1 MGDGDDP
8 ELNDANDDL
17 AHELGF
23 NHLYPA
29 LAYKGSQKAQAAN
42 NERQPMEL

>member
-1 MGDGDDP
+1 MLIDLREVGDDDDH
-8 ELNDANDDL
+8 ELNDDEDL

-29 LAYKGSQKAQAAN
+29 LAYKGSQKGNA
-42 NERQPMEL
+42 